1 MLPGAQGPARA
12 RVLPWHK
19 AGGKALVF
27 MAVCAA
33 ETGLMEKSSFLQ
45 LKPYQRETN
54 LVNFTGLAIL
64 LFGVFV
70 NLSVGFR

>member
-1 MLPGAQGPARA
+1 MFPGAHDVTRA
-12 RVLPWHK
+12 RVVPLHR
-19 AGGKALVF
+19 ASGRALLF
-27 MAVCAA
+27 MAICAA
-33 ETGLMEKSSFLQ
+33 ETGLMEKIGFLG

-70 NLSVGFR
+70 NFSVR